1 MEIWYLLWKEYKKLV
16 DAVLEWGLLVCLGC
30 YYHSF
35 FVGKEGVLGVL
46 INLKLE
52 GEEVGCMCVSE
63 WYARWDVDKRSATES
78 ASGTRRSSDR
88 GHSKLLHA
96 SGVCRL
102 LLVTT
107 RLWRRCQCAVSVID
121 TNTELCQYKLTGLV
135 TGNTITYHMAVRVH
149 TRYST
154 TKLWIF
160 T

>member
-1 MEIWYLLWKEYKKLV
+1 MKRIKKLV
-16 DAVLEWGLLVCLGC
+16 DAVEWGLLVCLGC

-35 FVGKEGVLGVL
+35 FVRKDGHGVLM
-46 INLKLE
+46 NLKLE

-63 WYARWDVDKRSATES
+63 WYARWDVDKRSATE
-78 ASGTRRSSDR
+78 GRTRRSSDR

-107 RLWRRCQCAVSVID
+107 RLWRRCQCAVSVVD
-121 TNTELCQYKLTGLV
+121 TNTELCQYNLTGLV
-135 TGNTITYHMAVRVH
+135 TGNTITFYHMAVRVH